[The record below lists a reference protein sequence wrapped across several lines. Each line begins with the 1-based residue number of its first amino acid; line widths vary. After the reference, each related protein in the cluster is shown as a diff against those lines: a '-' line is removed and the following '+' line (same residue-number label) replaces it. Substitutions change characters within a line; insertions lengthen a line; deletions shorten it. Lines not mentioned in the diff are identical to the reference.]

1 MTGSP
6 LGRVVE
12 IAEEGRH
19 LAKERGFLAISAQ
32 GEVVARLPLDDLAG
46 VIATARGAT
55 LTSQLVAALAER
67 NVPLVLCGAKFAPVA
82 ILWPVEG
89 HHAQQRRM
97 EAQLACGRPL
107 ARRLWAQVVAA
118 KVRRQGRT
126 LEALG
131 ERAGAFEQLA
141 RKVRSGDPANIEA
154 QAARR
159 YWPLLMG
166 RDFRRDRQ
174 GGGANALLNY
184 GYAVLRSATARAVAA
199 AGLHPGLGIF
209 HRHPNNPMPL
219 VDDLMEPYRPVVD
232 LEVRLMRGEGLTE
245 PTPEAKRRLAMLL
258 WSDQP
263 TAAGVSPLSTCL
275 VRSAQSL
282 AESFVTRKACL
293 DFPIL
298 APDASPCPTPLP

>member
-32 GEVVARLPLDDLAG
+32 GETVARLPLDDLAA

-67 NVPLVLCGAKFAPVA
+67 NVPLVLCGSKFAPVA

-97 EAQLACGRPL
+97 EAQLSCGRPL
-107 ARRLWAQVVAA
+107 AKRLWAQVVAA
-118 KVRRQGRT
+118 KVRRQGWT

-131 ERAGAFEQLA
+131 QPAGAFEQLA

-159 YWPLLMG
+159 YWPLLLG
-166 RDFRRDRQ
+166 REFRRDTQ
-174 GGGANALLNY
+174 GDGANILLNY

-199 AGLHPGLGIF
+199 SGLHPGLGIF

-232 LEVRLMRGEGLTE
+232 REVRLLGAEGLTE
-245 PTPEAKRRLAMLL
+245 LSPEAKRRLAILL

-263 TAAGVSPLSTCL
+263 MEAGTSPLSTCL
-275 VRSAQSL
+275 VRTAQSL
-282 AESFVTRKACL
+282 AESFASGKAAL
-293 DFPIL
+293 EFPL
-298 APDASPCPTPLP
+298 RPPDAPPCPTPLP